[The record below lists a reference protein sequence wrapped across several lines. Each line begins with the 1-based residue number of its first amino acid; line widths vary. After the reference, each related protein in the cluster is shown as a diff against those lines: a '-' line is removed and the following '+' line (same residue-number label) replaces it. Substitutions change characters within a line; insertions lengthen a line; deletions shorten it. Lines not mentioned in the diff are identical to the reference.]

1 MAIGRTN
8 AVSGGG
14 GGVGAVL
21 TVTAPAG
28 VTVSVSKDGKTKT
41 KTANAD
47 GLAVFTGLETGT
59 WTLTITDG
67 VQTSTKTVVIT
78 ADYNAVI
85 AFFSA
90 TINITYPAGS
100 TCTCSDGTTT
110 LTAPDTS
117 GTWVC
122 IVPNTGTW
130 TVSCTDG
137 IDSTSGTVEI
147 TADGQSKSLALSY
160 WNGELFVN
168 GNQFTNTTGGWSGSG
183 WSIAGTSGGS
193 WKVNGASIGS
203 SEITMT
209 TASEDEPYGVFSGKE
224 IDLRGYSKLSVTVK
238 SVSTTKAYLIV
249 NNKKEAS
256 MNLEDYPVLEY
267 AQLTTGT
274 KTLNISGID
283 SGYIAAYIWSTGS
296 TQTCKITDMH
306 LER

>member
-1 MAIGRTN
+1 MAIGKTN
-8 AVSGGG
+8 VFSGGTG
-14 GGVGAVL
+14 AALTVNAPVGA
-21 TVTAPAG
+21 
-28 VTVSVSKDGKTKT
+28 TVSVSKDGKTKT

-47 GLAVFTGLETGT
+47 GLAVFKGLATGT

-100 TCTCSDGTTT
+100 SCTCSDGTAAFN
-110 LTAPDTS
+110 APDTS
-117 GTWVC
+117 GTWACV
-122 IVPNTGTW
+122 VPNTGTW

-147 TADGQSKSLALSY
+147 TTDGQSKSLTLSY
-160 WNGELFVN
+160 WNGELYVN
-168 GNQFTNTTGGWSGSG
+168 GNTFANVTGGWSSSG
-183 WSIAGTSGGS
+183 WSIAGMSGS
-193 WKVNGASIGS
+193 NWKPRDASIGS
-203 SEITMT
+203 SEITIT
-209 TASEDEPYGVFSGKE
+209 TASEDEPYGVFSGNE
-224 IDLRGYSKLSVTVK
+224 IDLRGYSKLSVTVE

-256 MNLEDYPVLEY
+256 VNFEDYPVLAY

-274 KTLNISGID
+274 QTLPIANID

-296 TQTCKITDMH
+296 AQTCKITDMH
-306 LER
+306 LE